1 MLYKTLSAAVYGIDA
16 NIIQVEVDCSG
27 IKTDQDHFHTV
38 GLPDAAVRESRD
50 RVRAALKNCGYDIPP
65 THITINLAPAD
76 IKKEGSGFDLPMAL
90 GIVGAY
96 GGLTQKTI
104 EDCLFIGELSLDGGV
119 RGIRGTLP
127 IALEARSR
135 KISRLVVQLNAGAGV
150 VTGTSK
156 IEAVVAVAVIS
167 VPSERG
173 PART

>member
-96 GGLTQKTI
+96 GGLTKKRFPIVFLWVNCRSMAAFAAFVALYPSHLRPAAGKFRAWSFPKLTPAK
-104 EDCLFIGELSLDGGV
+104 LPWWAELTS
-119 RGIRGTLP
+119 IP
-127 IALEARSR
+127 YARFWM
-135 KISRLVVQLNAGAGV
+135 
-150 VTGTSK
+150 
-156 IEAVVAVAVIS
+156 
-167 VPSERG
+167 
-173 PART
+173 